1 VPDLVERSRSVLSVE
16 RLQKVLARAGVASR
30 RRAEELIEAGRVRVN
45 GKVVRELGT
54 KVDPFK
60 DRVEV
65 DGKRVVGEKPAY
77 YVVHKPREMVTTL
90 DDPEGRAN
98 LGQLLRKIPER
109 VVPVG
114 RLDYHSSGVLLVTND
129 GDMVDAL
136 LRPRAKVP
144 KVYAVKFQ
152 GKLEVPELD
161 KLRNGVV
168 LDDGYK
174 TQPAE
179 AFVIREDRG
188 NTWVQ
193 LTLTEGKNRQIRRM
207 GEAIDRRVMRLA
219 RQSFAGIDIE
229 GLRPG
234 EFRPLSK
241 DELSKLKKTY
251 LNPYKRAAQRSQR
264 AANNP
269 PETSVPKPSR
279 RRTKKSR

>member
-1 VPDLVERSRSVLSVE
+1 MPDLVERSRSVLSVE

-60 DRVEV
+60 DRIEV
-65 DGKRVVGEKPAY
+65 DGKRVVGEKPVY

-114 RLDYHSSGVLLVTND
+114 RLDYHTSGVLLVTND

-144 KVYAVKFQ
+144 KIYAVKFQ
-152 GKLEVPELD
+152 GKLGVPELD

-241 DELSKLKKTY
+241 DELSKLKKNY

-279 RRTKKSR
+279 RGTKKSR

>member
-1 VPDLVERSRSVLSVE
+1 ME

-45 GKVVRELGT
+45 GKVVRLLGT

-65 DGKRVVGEKPAY
+65 DGKRVVGEKPVY

-90 DDPEGRAN
+90 DDPEGRTS
-98 LGQLLRKIPER
+98 LKQLLRKIPER

-114 RLDYHSSGVLLVTND
+114 RLDYHTSGVLLVTND

-136 LRPRAKVP
+136 LRPRSKVP
-144 KVYAVKFQ
+144 KIYAVKFH

-207 GEAIDRRVMRLA
+207 GEAINRRVMRLA
-219 RQSFAGIDIE
+219 RQSFAGIDLE

-269 PETSVPKPSR
+269 PETSVPKPPR
-279 RRTKKSR
+279 RGTKKSR